1 MGDKVPERNTSCSDA
16 SLQILAWARKLQA
29 VAQTGLTYTKDAYDS
44 ERYRTLQQLAAEMMA
59 ASSSTIP
66 PANLVDLFRSEIG
79 YATPKVDVRAAVF
92 FQDRILLVKERSDG
106 GWTLP
111 GGWADVGE
119 TPSFSVVREVKEESG
134 YDVVARKIAA
144 VYDRDLHGHP
154 PTVYHTYKLFFL
166 CELAGGSPQTS
177 FETEAVSFFPEDNIP
192 PLSLSRV
199 TPTQIAHLFEH
210 NRHPEWPTS
219 FD

>member
-1 MGDKVPERNTSCSDA
+1 
-16 SLQILAWARKLQA
+16 LQILTWARKLQA
-29 VAQTGLTYTKDAYDS
+29 VAQTGLTYTKDAYDI
-44 ERYRTLQQLAAEMMA
+44 ERYRTLQQMAAQMMA
-59 ASSSTIP
+59 ASSSTTP
-66 PANLVDLFRSEIG
+66 PANLVDLFKGEIG
-79 YATPKVDVRAAVF
+79 YATPKVDVRGAVF
-92 FQDRILLVKERSDG
+92 SQDRVLLVKERSDG

-134 YDVVARKIAA
+134 YDVVARKLAA

-154 PTVYHTYKLFFL
+154 PTIYHTYKLFFL
-166 CELAGGSPQTS
+166 CELVGGSPQAS
-177 FETEAVSFFPEDNIP
+177 HETEAVSFFPEDSIP

-199 TPTQIAHLFEH
+199 TPKQIAHLFEH
-210 NRHPEWPTS
+210 HRHPEWPTS